1 MALTILCLE
10 YKKHCT
16 EWVQSGGLR
25 GGWVL
30 GLQMDQCAKT
40 IISLFFSRAALHHF
54 FSQPPTPPPA
64 STPVQGMQASPAPAL
79 ILIPLGIFNKQCI
92 SYASALYPWVCR
104 KKNQEMISRRLGEC
118 LLASTVVN
126 STGMLPAFYFW
137 TTSFFMKV
145 QPLAQTTL
153 CKFLVLLNVGRMHMK
168 WTPAERMLWQVVCE
182 RPSWV

>member
-1 MALTILCLE
+1 MPCLK

-30 GLQMDQCAKT
+30 GLQMDHCAND
-40 IISLFFSRAALHHF
+40 IISLIFSRAALHHF

-79 ILIPLGIFNKQCI
+79 IRIPLGIFHKQCI
-92 SYASALYPWVCR
+92 SHASALYPWVCR
-104 KKNQEMISRRLGEC
+104 KKKQEMISLRLGEC
-118 LLASTVVN
+118 FLASTVVN
-126 STGMLPAFYFW
+126 PTGMSPAFYFW
-137 TTSFFMKV
+137 TTSFFMKF

-153 CKFLVLLNVGRMHMK
+153 CKFLVLLSVGRMHMK
-168 WTPAERMLWQVVCE
+168 WTPAEGMPWQVVYG
-182 RPSWV
+182 RPSQV

>member
-30 GLQMDQCAKT
+30 GLQMDHCAKT

-104 KKNQEMISRRLGEC
+104 KKNQEMISLRLGEC

-137 TTSFFMKV
+137 RFNLWRRQLCVNSWCFLM
-145 QPLAQTTL
+145 LAGCTWNELQL
-153 CKFLVLLNVGRMHMK
+153 RECCGRLYVRDHHGYN
-168 WTPAERMLWQVVCE
+168 R
-182 RPSWV
+182 